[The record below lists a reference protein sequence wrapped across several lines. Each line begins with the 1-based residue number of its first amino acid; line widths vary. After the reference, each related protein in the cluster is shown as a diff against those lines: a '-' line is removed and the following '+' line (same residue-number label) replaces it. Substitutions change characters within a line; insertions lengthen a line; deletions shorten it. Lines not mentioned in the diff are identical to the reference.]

1 MLKVRSA
8 VRTET
13 GVRQATNTA
22 HISEIVGSEC
32 SRAQQIAADTEA
44 LGDNLVS
51 ARLSRVPKRFPA
63 AEMAPVSERPKN
75 DSNAIRGFCGLLVL
89 VRGCSGVASP
99 RKGADTRLTYQ
110 GAECRAGRYAQ
121 DQQPGAGLIGTL

>member
-1 MLKVRSA
+1 MIDRNASAKKRNEHGQVITRGKPMLKVRSA

-44 LGDNLVS
+44 FGDNLVS
-51 ARLSRVPKRFPA
+51 SEVTKGFQRRTWHLLANVRKVIATQSAVPTDCSFWCV
-63 AEMAPVSERPKN
+63 PVLESPPPER
-75 DSNAIRGFCGLLVL
+75 
-89 VRGCSGVASP
+89 
-99 RKGADTRLTYQ
+99 
-110 GAECRAGRYAQ
+110 GRSLA
-121 DQQPGAGLIGTL
+121 

>member
-51 ARLSRVPKRFPA
+51 ARLPRVAKRFPA
-63 AEMAPVSERPKN
+63 AAWHLLENVRKMIATQSAVSEDCSFWCVPVLEPPPPE
-75 DSNAIRGFCGLLVL
+75 RGRTF
-89 VRGCSGVASP
+89 
-99 RKGADTRLTYQ
+99 T
-110 GAECRAGRYAQ
+110 
-121 DQQPGAGLIGTL
+121 

>member
-1 MLKVRSA
+1 MHCLTVTLAQKKCNEHGQAITRGKPMLKVRSA

-22 HISEIVGSEC
+22 LLSEIVGSEC

-51 ARLSRVPKRFPA
+51 ARFP
-63 AEMAPVSERPKN
+63 
-75 DSNAIRGFCGLLVL
+75 RGFQ
-89 VRGCSGVASP
+89 R
-99 RKGADTRLTYQ
+99 
-110 GAECRAGRYAQ
+110 RYGNCQRTSAK
-121 DQQPGAGLIGTL
+121 

>member
-1 MLKVRSA
+1 MIDRNASAKKRNEHGQVITRGKPMLKVRSA

-22 HISEIVGSEC
+22 HISEIVGYEC

-51 ARLSRVPKRFPA
+51 ARLPRVAKRFPA
-63 AEMAPVSERPKN
+63 AGMAPARERPQN
-75 DSNAIRGFCGLLVL
+75 DSNAISGF
-89 VRGCSGVASP
+89 
-99 RKGADTRLTYQ
+99 
-110 GAECRAGRYAQ
+110 
-121 DQQPGAGLIGTL
+121 